1 MIIPARFKIFN
12 QTIKVV
18 YKRNLIDTKGAL
30 GLWEYNRNT
39 IYLQQSTRKHIL
51 TKEQI
56 EQTFFHELFHCI
68 LDILSYKNLS
78 SNEAL
83 VDRLGMVMH
92 QLISQIEN
100 D

>member
-18 YKRNLIDTKGAL
+18 YKRNLLDAKGFV
-30 GLWEYNRNT
+30 GEWDGSRNT
-39 IYLQQSTRKHIL
+39 IYLQQSTRKYPR

-68 LDILSYKNLS
+68 LATLSYENLS
-78 SNEAL
+78 EDEPL
-83 VDRLGMVMH
+83 VDRLGMAMH
-92 QLISQIEN
+92 QIFEQIEN